1 MDKNVAAQL
10 ANRAKTGDMQAFEE
24 LVLAHEEFVYR
35 IVYRILGN
43 EQDAWDV
50 SQETFLRAYQNL
62 NRFDGRSAFSTWLY
76 RIAHNAA
83 IDLTRRRKNVRELP
97 LEGMAGDDE
106 EPNIQHVDPGPSPE
120 EETLNQELRQ
130 KLAQALQDL
139 PEDYRWAVIL
149 RDLESLSYQEIA
161 DHLGLPLGTAKSR
174 VSRGRLWLR
183 KALWE
188 EREPFSGGVR
198 HKGENTNG
206 REG

>member
-1 MDKNVAAQL
+1 MEKNVAAQL
-10 ANRAKTGDMQAFEE
+10 AKRAKTGDMQAFEE

-35 IVYRILGN
+35 IVYRIVGN

-50 SQETFLRAYQNL
+50 SQETFLRVYQNL
-62 NRFDGRSAFSTWLY
+62 DRFDGRAAFSTWLY

-97 LEGMAGDDE
+97 LDGMAGEEE
-106 EPNIQHVDPGPSPE
+106 EPAIQHVDPAPSPE
-120 EETLNQELRQ
+120 EEALNQELRQ
-130 KLAQALQDL
+130 KLAQAVQNL

-149 RDLESLSYQEIA
+149 RDWESLSYQEIA
-161 DHLGLPLGTAKSR
+161 DQLGLPLGTVKSR

-183 KALWE
+183 NALWE
-188 EREPFSGGVR
+188 EREPFSGGAR
-198 HKGENTNG
+198 HKDENRNG